1 MFSNTTTATNLK
13 KGKKKKRGK
22 RGGQALSSQASC
34 SSSSSLPSLRVYLT
48 LQSFPIPT
56 PNPPP
61 KSLTT
66 AKETKRGK
74 KKFSS
79 PRPGGRSASL
89 LFGANPPSPVTSLA
103 LRANRCAVGGGC
115 GGRRGGGSGAGPSSP
130 ARRASWG
137 AGGDCP
143 I

>member
-13 KGKKKKRGK
+13 KKKKVKRG
-22 RGGQALSSQASC
+22 ASLASPGFIQFQLLPPFPPSLPHFTVVSHPYPQ
-34 SSSSSLPSLRVYLT
+34 SSSKKFDDRKGN
-48 LQSFPIPT
+48 Q
-56 PNPPP
+56 
-61 KSLTT
+61 KG
-66 AKETKRGK
+66 RK

-89 LFGANPPSPVTSLA
+89 LFGANPPSLVTSPG
-103 LRANRCAVGGGC
+103 LRANRSAVGGGC
-115 GGRRGGGSGAGPSSP
+115 GGRKGGGSRAGLSSP